1 MKIKTDK
8 TKKSIL
14 RAAEKEFLKKGFRS
28 ALLRDIAKN
37 ANGTT
42 GVIYTYFKNK
52 DELFNHLVQPV
63 IIILEG
69 KLVTNVLS
77 IQEAK
82 EETGMDPKGWF
93 TQNLKFLIDLIEKY
107 PNEMKL
113 LFLKSEGSS
122 LQNYKERLIE
132 KGTRRSITAFR
143 TLKRSKEFEGEEISE
158 FFVTNL
164 VMYIINIVV
173 EIIRQNKN
181 RKEVP
186 YYEKEITSF
195 LFSGW
200 KALVKM

>member
-1 MKIKTDK
+1 MRVKTDK

-14 RAAEKEFLKKGFRS
+14 KAAKKEFLKKGFRNAS
-28 ALLRDIAKN
+28 LRDIAVN

-52 DELFNHLVQPV
+52 DELFEHLVRPV
-63 IIILEG
+63 TAVLESR
-69 KLVTNVLS
+69 LATNVLS

-82 EETGMDPKGWF
+82 EETGIDPESWF
-93 TQNLKFLIDLIEKY
+93 TQNLKFLIDLIENY

-122 LQNYKERLIE
+122 LQNFKEILIE

-143 TLKRSKEFEGEEISE
+143 TLKRTKEFEGQAISE
-158 FFVTNL
+158 FFVGNL

-181 RKEVP
+181 RKEIVF
-186 YYEKEITSF
+186 YEKEITAF

-200 KALVKM
+200 KALVKT